1 MSVLLRIGNYKA
13 ILRAGEWRCAH
24 APLEAALNDFTRH
37 WIHRTASSS
46 DLQGNLESRIADAAG
61 YHFKG
66 RVGTRIFSKGKR
78 DGPHYMK
85 LRQMNLFD
93 PWSQ

>member
-24 APLEAALNDFTRH
+24 QPLETALNDFTRH
-37 WIHRTASSS
+37 WIHRAANSSE
-46 DLQGNLESRIADAAG
+46 LQGNLELKIASAVEQ
-61 YHFKG
+61 HFKG
-66 RVGTRIFSKGKR
+66 RVGLRLGSERAR
-78 DGPHYMK
+78 DGHHYVK

-93 PWSQ
+93 SWNS